1 VTIVVE
7 RFSSLQQGQ
16 EWPLISVKGGSME
29 AKSPVAL
36 GRSAAT
42 SVIVT
47 EAKQIAAA
55 LLRAMHDP
63 AIHVRAE
70 AVRSLAHVGPLAGID
85 PGPIK
90 QAVENDPAIEV
101 RTAAMGA
108 LFTGWPEHS
117 RNKDV
122 LGR

>member
-1 VTIVVE
+1 
-7 RFSSLQQGQ
+7 
-16 EWPLISVKGGSME
+16 M
-29 AKSPVAL
+29 
-36 GRSAAT
+36 
-42 SVIVT
+42 
-47 EAKQIAAA
+47 AKQIAAA
-55 LLRAMHDP
+55 LLWAMLRDP
-63 AIHVRAE
+63 SVHVRAE

-90 QAVENDPAIEV
+90 EAVENDPATEV